1 MRENAGHFWPR
12 NIVKI
17 LSTLECAWQI
27 SWLQEK
33 IWDQIRNTG
42 VGGKRRYHVGVLKQ
56 LKRLVRAWCRE
67 QDAAF
72 RGHKELRL
80 DDSLLW
86 QWIFNSASIAVWESA
101 GKNRVKWDI
110 NMKQLIKMFMSWVQK
125 MMFWLEKKAI
135 GNVWKWAQL
144 FPETSGAVRCCY
156 WNLRAGVAVLMWEVS
171 ILKHLI
177 FSAMSISVLVETAQ
191 FSQYFQQMNDLLMKY
206 TQISPVVGKFLAH
219 FCMRQ
224 NTYAQT
230 YQNISRKFSQNW
242 SVLKGDS

>member
-125 MMFWLEKKAI
+125 MMFWLEKKSYRQCVEMSTI
-135 GNVWKWAQL
+135 VPWNFWSSEVLLLKLEGWSGCSNVRSVNL
-144 FPETSGAVRCCY
+144 ETPYFFCNVHFSLSGDCSV
-156 WNLRAGVAVLMWEVS
+156 
-171 ILKHLI
+171 
-177 FSAMSISVLVETAQ
+177 FSVLSANE
-191 FSQYFQQMNDLLMKY
+191 
-206 TQISPVVGKFLAH
+206 
-219 FCMRQ
+219 
-224 NTYAQT
+224 
-230 YQNISRKFSQNW
+230 W
-242 SVLKGDS
+242 SAYEIHTD